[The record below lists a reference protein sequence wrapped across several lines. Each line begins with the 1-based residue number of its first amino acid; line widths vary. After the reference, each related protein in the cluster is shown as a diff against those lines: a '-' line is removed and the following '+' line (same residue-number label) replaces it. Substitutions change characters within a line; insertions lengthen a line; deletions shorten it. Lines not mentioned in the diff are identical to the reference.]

1 MAHSRPW
8 VARQRKSREKRPGGG
23 EEGRART
30 WGSSRARARG
40 SRGRSGL
47 AAVRNAGHAL
57 GGAAEAATTVAA
69 GAGDEVASAIAR
81 GERGGEEG
89 AARGRGSERGEDGLG
104 FCCFYTMGE

>member
-1 MAHSRPW
+1 MA
-8 VARQRKSREKRPGGG
+8 ARK
-23 EEGRART
+23 
-30 WGSSRARARG
+30 
-40 SRGRSGL
+40 
-47 AAVRNAGHAL
+47 AGCAL

-104 FCCFYTMGE
+104 FCCFYIMGE